1 MQCRV
6 LHLQRNNHVHQY
18 RLGND
23 LLEMSSV
30 EKDLGVV
37 VDKRLAMSQQC
48 ALMAKKAMVS
58 WGALKRAWPAG

>member
-1 MQCRV
+1 M
-6 LHLQRNNHVHQY
+6 HQY

-48 ALMAKKAMVS
+48 ALVAKNATVVLRCIMRV
-58 WGALKRAWPAG
+58 